1 MIRAKTGLR
10 IQLVAASYLLML
22 LAACSRP
29 VPVTTEWIIVKEDT
43 TPTGHG
49 FITYAAPS
57 TIRKAG
63 TRVRMWSMIDSTA
76 IQGAALDRPHFSWQ
90 DEWEYDCQEKRFR
103 PVQFREYAGKMGTGE
118 NKFSHTA
125 PAVGWMMEVTHG
137 SVGESLWKMACG
149 KE

>member
-1 MIRAKTGLR
+1 MICAKTGLR
-10 IQLVAASYLLML
+10 IPLVAASYLLML

-29 VPVTTEWIIVKEDT
+29 VPVATEWIIVKEDT
-43 TPTGHG
+43 TPTGHD

-63 TRVRMWSMIDSTA
+63 TMVRMWSMIDSTA
-76 IQGAALDRPHFSWQ
+76 IEGAALDKPHFSWQ
-90 DEWEYDCQEKRFR
+90 DEWEYDCQEKKFR

-118 NKFSHTA
+118 NMYSQA
-125 PAVGWMMEVTHG
+125 SSPVGWMMQVTPG
-137 SVGESLWKMACG
+137 SVGESLWKIACE